1 MCCVL
6 RPDDFEMA
14 GSDYH
19 QTYFLTIPIKSS
31 NEQKKKHIKSELQ
44 YTWTG
49 RCFKFTGVNKT
60 FIREKRDLVNDFWY
74 YDSFCKTW
82 YVFKGFPPVLVP
94 INPKTNGFMR
104 RI

>member
-31 NEQKKKHIKSELQ
+31 NEQKKNILKANYSTLGQADVSNLQGLIKPSFERNAILLMIFGI
-44 YTWTG
+44 TTVFAKRG
-49 RCFKFTGVNKT
+49 T
-60 FIREKRDLVNDFWY
+60 FSKDFLPSLY
-74 YDSFCKTW
+74 
-82 YVFKGFPPVLVP
+82 PL
-94 INPKTNGFMR
+94 ILR
-104 RI
+104 RMAS